1 MTPISLNGL
10 KQEYDLM
17 QKRIDNLFNLRLD
30 DPQSITNEMFNYKLK
45 ELKEKQAEITDK
57 IQQYTQAD
65 ENYYI
70 TASTILNLAQ
80 RALEVF
86 KNSEV
91 LEKRQL
97 LNFLLQNPALHG
109 KNLVFTLKA
118 PFDRVLLTNRC
129 VEMLRW

>member
-1 MTPISLNGL
+1 
-10 KQEYDLM
+10 
-17 QKRIDNLFNLRLD
+17 
-30 DPQSITNEMFNYKLK
+30 MFNYKLK
-45 ELKEKQAEITDK
+45 ELKERQAEITDK

-97 LNFLLQNPALHG
+97 LNFLLQNPVLQG
-109 KNLVFTLKA
+109 KNLVFTLKT
-118 PFDRVLLTNRC
+118 PFDRVLEASRC
-129 VEMLRW
+129 VEMLRGEDSNLQPTRYTNPQVSLKRGLYHPPSSGGGGQGAVSL